1 MSAEAP
7 LINERR
13 EFKDGVKAALPIVAA
28 ASPFGAVYGAA
39 AVASDMSFFE
49 TVFMSGAVFAGASQ
63 MVAVDLLAT
72 PLPFWTIVLSVFAV
86 NFRHILYSAS
96 LGRKMHRFGPFQ
108 KALAFML
115 LIDPQWAICEKR
127 TLSRPLTTG
136 FYFGLAMPLWIVW
149 LLSSAIG
156 AAFGQLVTNPE
167 AIAFDFIL
175 PLYFIALLM
184 GFRERYGWLP
194 VVLVSGSAALIAFW
208 MIGPP
213 WHVACGAFAGILY
226 AAWRG
231 KPKDLMALS
240 PDTNQSGEGA
250 NV

>member
-1 MSAEAP
+1 AS
-7 LINERR
+7 
-13 EFKDGVKAALPIVAA
+13 LPIVAA

-39 AVASDMSFFE
+39 AVSQDMTFFE
-49 TVFMSGAVFAGASQ
+49 TVFMSGTVFAGASQ
-63 MVAVDLLAT
+63 MVAIDLLAT

-96 LGRKMHRFGPFQ
+96 LGRKMHRFGRFQ
-108 KALAFML
+108 KALAFFV
-115 LIDPQWAICEKR
+115 LIDPQWAISEKR
-127 TLSRPLTTG
+127 ILSRPLTPG
-136 FYFGLAMPLWIVW
+136 FYFGLAAPLWIVW
-149 LLSSAIG
+149 LLSSAFG
-156 AAFGQLVTNPE
+156 AVFGKFVTNPE

-194 VVLVSGSAALIAFW
+194 VVLVSGSAALLAFS
-208 MIGPP
+208 IVGPP
-213 WHVACGAFAGILY
+213 WHVACGAFAGILF

-240 PDTNQSGEGA
+240 PTEKLSGEGA

>member
-1 MSAEAP
+1 MSVET
-7 LINERR
+7 LQIDERN
-13 EFKDGVKAALPIVAA
+13 EFKDGVKASLPIVAA

-39 AVASDMSFFE
+39 AVSQGMSFFE
-49 TVFMSGAVFAGASQ
+49 TVFMSVAVFGGASQ

-108 KALAFML
+108 KALAFFV
-115 LIDPQWAICEKR
+115 LIDPQWAISEKR
-127 TLSRPLTTG
+127 ILSRPLTTG
-136 FYFGLAMPLWIVW
+136 FYFGLAAPLWIVW
-149 LLSSAIG
+149 LLSSAFG
-156 AAFGQLVTNPE
+156 AVFGRFVTNPE

-194 VVLVSGSAALIAFW
+194 VVLVSGSAALLAFSI
-208 MIGPP
+208 IGPP
-213 WHVACGAFAGILY
+213 WHVACGAFAGILF

-240 PDTNQSGEGA
+240 STENLSGEGT